1 MKTYYLGRD
10 FTDPI
15 KISDKSVSVSHKHAT
30 ITIDGDEWILQDTE
44 STNGTYI
51 EENGIFRRYSRC
63 KISPSTWIRLGE
75 QGHRGYYFKAR
86 RVLKPNNYQEDFAE
100 LYDIYH
106 ELEEAKK
113 NLDSKRRLAKFMTP
127 VLMVIGLIVSFL
139 PEIKD
144 SAIAV
149 RASFMLPGFV
159 SPFLQDLLLNH
170 LGQKV
175 RNLQS
180 KLICPK
186 CRRQLSKDDIINRE
200 HPYCKAH

>member
-1 MKTYYLGRD
+1 
-10 FTDPI
+10 
-15 KISDKSVSVSHKHAT
+15 
-30 ITIDGDEWILQDTE
+30 
-44 STNGTYI
+44 
-51 EENGIFRRYSRC
+51 
-63 KISPSTWIRLGE
+63 
-75 QGHRGYYFKAR
+75 
-86 RVLKPNNYQEDFAE
+86 
-100 LYDIYH
+100 
-106 ELEEAKK
+106 
-113 NLDSKRRLAKFMTP
+113 MTP
-127 VLMVIGLIVSFL
+127 ALMVIGLIISFL
-139 PEIKD
+139 PKIKD

>member
-1 MKTYYLGRD
+1 MQET
-10 FTDPI
+10 F
-15 KISDKSVSVSHKHAT
+15 
-30 ITIDGDEWILQDTE
+30 
-44 STNGTYI
+44 
-51 EENGIFRRYSRC
+51 F
-63 KISPSTWIRLGE
+63 PSIRLGE
-75 QGHRGYYFKAR
+75 VVVSYHCSISVALALLLIPRVSYIFCNSSLIFFTGIGVCFGNLLSAISTIFK
-86 RVLKPNNYQEDFAE
+86 
-100 LYDIYH
+100 
-106 ELEEAKK
+106 
-113 NLDSKRRLAKFMTP
+113 S
-127 VLMVIGLIVSFL
+127 VSTF
-139 PEIKD
+139 D
-144 SAIAV
+144 IAV

>member
-1 MKTYYLGRD
+1 MFYGYK
-10 FTDPI
+10 
-15 KISDKSVSVSHKHAT
+15 
-30 ITIDGDEWILQDTE
+30 
-44 STNGTYI
+44 YI

-186 CRRQLSKDDIINRE
+186 CRRQLSKDDIMNRE